1 MDMKGR
7 RERNMKTATNRF
19 QNNAHAATTR
29 VAGTCAQNLAESAD
43 SQFKSSSIVTNEGL
57 LGDEEVVAAWKST
70 RIVIA
75 SILTRFHLL
84 ADLDDVHQ
92 ETFLRMCEQ
101 RERYNPLRSDF
112 GTFARVIAK
121 SVTYN
126 HLTRRFTAREETVD
140 ESVLV
145 DILDSFTH
153 FGGSEFKPVA
163 YTVLKLLRSAA
174 GTTDFFRAVEI
185 AVWFNGNA
193 EEAAKVWDIPAR
205 TVRDARER
213 VHRIGRV
220 IMRALLEHE
229 WRQVHGI
236 VEPAS
241 VATLAACLPT
251 ESGSLSY
258 LKALAEV
265 GSVEALSIDRLMEL
279 TGLSRHSAKKHAAR
293 TKKLL
298 SIARSVVET
307 GNLATEEEV

>member
-1 MDMKGR
+1 MKKAS
-7 RERNMKTATNRF
+7 NYPKS
-19 QNNAHAATTR
+19 NAHAATTR
-29 VAGTCAQNLAESAD
+29 VAGTCVQNLADSAD
-43 SQFKSSSIVTNEGL
+43 SQVKPSSIATNEGL
-57 LGDEEVVAAWKST
+57 LGNEEIVVAWKST

-75 SILTRFHLL
+75 SILTRFHML

-101 RERYNPLRSDF
+101 QRRYNPLRSDF

-140 ESVLV
+140 ESTLI
-145 DILDSFTH
+145 DIIDGFTQIN
-153 FGGSEFKPVA
+153 GGEFKPVA
-163 YTVLKLLRSAA
+163 YKVLKLLRSAV

-193 EEAAKVWDIPAR
+193 EEAAKVWNVPAR

-220 IMRALLEHE
+220 IARALLEYE

-241 VATLAACLPT
+241 VATLAACLPADA
-251 ESGSLSY
+251 GSLSY
-258 LKALAEV
+258 LEALAEV
-265 GSVEALSIDRLMEL
+265 GSVEVLSIDRLMEL
-279 TGLSRHSAKKHAAR
+279 TGLSRNSAKKHAAR

-307 GNLATEEEV
+307 GTIATFEEEV